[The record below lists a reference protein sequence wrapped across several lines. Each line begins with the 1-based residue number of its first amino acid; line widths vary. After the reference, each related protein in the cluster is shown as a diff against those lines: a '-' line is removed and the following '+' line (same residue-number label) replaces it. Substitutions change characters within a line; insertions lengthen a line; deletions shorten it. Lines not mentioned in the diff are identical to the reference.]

1 MVSTVPNPITP
12 SAGVRESVMSIP
24 SFRKAGMESAPR
36 DGFWPGVER
45 LGID

>member
-1 MVSTVPNPITP
+1 M
-12 SAGVRESVMSIP
+12 AFQ

-36 DGFWPGVER
+36 DGFWPGAER